1 MEGRKYTG
9 QLVFGLDIGTRSIVG
24 TVGYKAG
31 SRFIVVAQRS
41 REHETRSMLDGQ
53 IHDIHKVGETIGEV
67 KRGLEDA
74 VGRKLSDVCIAAAGR
89 VLRTVTTHVE
99 YPFNGDKEVAQEDI
113 YALIAAGIEKAYQEF
128 LSEQDSDMKFYCVGH
143 SVVRFYLNGYPM
155 GNLEGHKA
163 RTVGV
168 DLIATFLPDEVV
180 DGLYKAVELAGLRV
194 SSLTLEPIA
203 AIQLAIP
210 ERFRMLN
217 IALLDVGA
225 GTSDISITNDGCIL
239 AYGMI
244 PMAGDLLTEEIARH
258 CLVDFATAEEI
269 KKQAG
274 ETEDISFMDI
284 MLLPQTISSEE
295 IRKVTA
301 PVIDEMAQQAADKIK
316 ELNGDKAVSAVF
328 VVGGGGKIPGYTEA
342 VADKLGI
349 ARERVAL
356 RGEEVMQQIVFEE
369 EVKKDSL
376 LVTPIGICLNFY
388 EQSNNFIFV
397 SFNDERIKIYDN
409 NRLTVADA
417 AMQAQFPNDG
427 LFPKRGKSLDFTVNG
442 KQRMARGQFGE
453 AAVITVNGE
462 TGDIYTPIH
471 ANDLIKVVPST
482 AGEPGRMSVGELPES
497 TESLW
502 VIVNDKKV
510 EVPRFASVNG
520 GLQSGYY
527 EIQPDDQIE
536 ILNYYTVG
544 QILEFMD
551 VILEPQMNLY
561 VNNRLA
567 DRDTPVYENF
577 SVLWTREILPEPQRD
592 SAQEWR
598 MQNADAGEEPWEE
611 DEEEMESAGENEE
624 LSGENGNPFGENGRS
639 SGAESESAA
648 GEAEAGGETVSISV
662 IVNNQLVVLEGKT
675 EYVYVDVFEKI
686 DFDRSRPKGM
696 GIVTTLNGRP
706 AQYME
711 AIHDGDVLE
720 IYWRA

>member
-31 SRFIVVAQRS
+31 NRFIVVAQRS
-41 REHETRSMLDGQ
+41 REHETRAMLDGQ
-53 IHDIHKVGETIGEV
+53 IHDIRKVGETIAEV
-67 KRGLEDA
+67 KRELEEA
-74 VGRKLSDVCIAAAGR
+74 VGRKLPDVCIAAAGR

-99 YPFNGDKEVAQEDI
+99 YPFSGDKEIGQEDV

-128 LSEQDSDMKFYCVGH
+128 LSGQNDDMRFYCVGH

-163 RTVGV
+163 RTIGV

-180 DGLYKAVELAGLRV
+180 DGLYKAVELAGLNV

-258 CLVDFATAEEI
+258 CLVDFATAEQI

-274 ETEDISFMDI
+274 ETETISFMDI

-295 IRKVTA
+295 IGNITA
-301 PVIDEMAQQAADKIK
+301 PVIDDMAQQAADKIK
-316 ELNGDKAVSAVF
+316 ELNGDKPVSAVF
-328 VVGGGGKIPGYTEA
+328 VVGGGGKIPGYTDA
-342 VADKLGI
+342 IADKLGI

-369 EVKKDSL
+369 DVKKDSL

-417 AMQAQFPNDG
+417 AIQAQFPNDG
-427 LFPKRGKSLDFTVNG
+427 LFPRRGDSLDFTVNG

-453 AAVITVNGE
+453 TAVITVNGE
-462 TGDIYTPIH
+462 TADIYTPIH
-471 ANDLIKVVPST
+471 ANDLIRVIPST
-482 AGEPGRMSVGELPES
+482 AGEKGRLTIRELPES
-497 TESLW
+497 TESLQ
-502 VIVNDKKV
+502 VIVNERKV

-520 GLQSGYY
+520 VLQSGYY
-527 EIQPDDQIE
+527 EIQENDEIE

-551 VILEPQMNLY
+551 VLLEPWMNLY

-577 SVLWTREILPEPQRD
+577 SVLWTRETLTEPQRE
-592 SAQEWR
+592 SGQPEESKENMMQEKER
-598 MQNADAGEEPWEE
+598 MEEPETTGEETKAEE
-611 DEEEMESAGENEE
+611 KEEEEKEGEVAEE
-624 LSGENGNPFGENGRS
+624 NT
-639 SGAESESAA
+639 GA
-648 GEAEAGGETVSISV
+648 VSINV
-662 IVNNQLVVLEGKT
+662 LVNNQLVVLEGKS

-696 GIVTTLNGRP
+696 GIVATLNGRP

-711 AIHDGDVLE
+711 AIQDGDVLE

>member
-9 QLVFGLDIGTRSIVG
+9 QFVFGLDIGTRSIVG
-24 TVGYKAG
+24 TVGYKTG
-31 SRFIVVAQRS
+31 NRFIVVAQRC
-41 REHETRSMLDGQ
+41 REHETRAMLDGQ
-53 IHDIHKVGETIGEV
+53 IHDIHKVGESILEV
-67 KRGLEDA
+67 KRGLEEA
-74 VGRKLSDVCIAAAGR
+74 VGRKLSEVCIAAAGR

-99 YPFNGDKEVAQEDI
+99 YPFSGDKEVGQEDI

-128 LSEQDSDMKFYCVGH
+128 LSEQDTDMKFYCVGH

-163 RTVGV
+163 RTIGV

-180 DGLYKAVELAGLRV
+180 DGLYKAVELAGLNV
-194 SSLTLEPIA
+194 NSLTLEPIA

-258 CLVDFATAEEI
+258 CLVDFATAEQI

-274 ETEDISFMDI
+274 EQETISFMDI

-295 IRKVTA
+295 IKKITA
-301 PVIDEMAQQAADKIK
+301 PVIDDMAQQAADKIK

-369 EVKKDSL
+369 DVKKDSL
-376 LVTPIGICLNFY
+376 LVTPVGICLNFY

-417 AMQAQFPNDG
+417 AIQAQFPNDG
-427 LFPKRGKSLDFTVNG
+427 LFPRRGESLDFTVNG

-453 AAVITVNGE
+453 TAVITVNGE
-462 TGDIYTPIH
+462 AADIYTPIH
-471 ANDLIKVVPST
+471 ANDVIKVIPST
-482 AGEPGRMSVGELPES
+482 AGEKGRLTIEELPES
-497 TESLW
+497 TESLQ

-520 GLQSGYY
+520 VLQSRYY
-527 EIQPDDQIE
+527 DIQENDEIE
-536 ILNYYTVG
+536 ILNFYTVG

-551 VILEPQMNLY
+551 VILEPWMNLY

-567 DRDTPVYENF
+567 DRNTPVYENF
-577 SVLWTREILPEPQRD
+577 SVFWTRDTLPEPQVESRRFEEGKD
-592 SAQEWR
+592 TVIQEDES
-598 MQNADAGEEPWEE
+598 MEEPESTGVNTEE
-611 DEEEMESAGENEE
+611 AVETDTEETDTEE
-624 LSGENGNPFGENGRS
+624 TD
-639 SGAESESAA
+639 
-648 GEAEAGGETVSISV
+648 AEAGAMSITV
-662 IVNNQLVVLEGKT
+662 IVNNKPVVLEGKS
-675 EYVYVDVFEKI
+675 EYIYVDVFEKI

-696 GIVTTLNGRP
+696 GIVATLNGRP

-711 AIHDGDVLE
+711 ALHDGDVLE

>member
-1 MEGRKYTG
+1 MDGRKYTG

-31 SRFIVVAQRS
+31 NRFIVVAQRS
-41 REHETRSMLDGQ
+41 REHETRAMLDGQ
-53 IHDIHKVGETIGEV
+53 IHDIRKVGETIAEV
-67 KRGLEDA
+67 KRGLEEA
-74 VGRKLSDVCIAAAGR
+74 IGRKLSEVCIAAAGR

-99 YPFNGDKEVAQEDI
+99 YPVSGDKEIGQEDI
-113 YALIAAGIEKAYQEF
+113 YALVASGIEKAYQEF
-128 LSEQDSDMKFYCVGH
+128 LNGQDDEMRFYCVGH

-163 RTVGV
+163 RTIGV

-180 DGLYKAVELAGLRV
+180 DGLYRAVELAGLNV
-194 SSLTLEPIA
+194 NSLTLEPIA

-258 CLVDFATAEEI
+258 CLVDFATAEQI

-274 ETEDISFMDI
+274 ERENISYMDI

-295 IRKVTA
+295 IKKITA
-301 PVIDEMAQQAADKIK
+301 SVIDDMAQQASDKIK

-342 VADKLGI
+342 LADKLGI

-369 EVKKDSL
+369 DVIKDSL

-417 AMQAQFPNDG
+417 AIQAQFPNDG
-427 LFPKRGKSLDFTVNG
+427 LFPKRGASLDFTVNG

-453 AAVITVNGE
+453 TAVITVNGE
-462 TGDIYTPIH
+462 MADIYTPIH
-471 ANDLIKVVPST
+471 ANDLIKVIPST
-482 AGEPGRMSVGELPES
+482 VGERGRLTIGELPES
-497 TESLW
+497 TESLQ
-502 VIVNDKKV
+502 VVVNDKKV

-520 GLQSGYY
+520 TLQSGYY
-527 EIQPDDQIE
+527 DIQENDEIE

-551 VILEPQMNLY
+551 VILEPWMNLY

-567 DRDTPVYENF
+567 DRNTPVYENF
-577 SVLWTREILPEPQRD
+577 SVFWTREILTEPQMESGQFQKNKD
-592 SAQEWR
+592 IVIQ
-598 MQNADAGEEPWEE
+598 
-611 DEEEMESAGENEE
+611 EEEKRKEPETASVAGT
-624 LSGENGNPFGENGRS
+624 
-639 SGAESESAA
+639 
-648 GEAEAGGETVSISV
+648 EAVTINVL
-662 IVNNQLVVLEGKT
+662 VNNQLVVLEGKP

-720 IYWRA
+720 IYWRS